1 MISTN
6 FNEKLRKRNIDNI
19 QIEKD
24 LNYIENIV
32 IGSESSGSVT
42 AYNLKLNKFDTLL
55 IEKGNFFL
63 YQNKNML
70 EMNF

>member
-32 IGSESSGSVT
+32 IGSDSSGSVT
-42 AYNLKLNKFDTLL
+42 AYNLKLNKFDTL
-55 IEKGNFFL
+55 
-63 YQNKNML
+63 
-70 EMNF
+70 

>member
-32 IGSESSGSVT
+32 IGSE
-42 AYNLKLNKFDTLL
+42 F
-55 IEKGNFFL
+55 IR
-63 YQNKNML
+63 
-70 EMNF
+70 